1 MKIGLS
7 AGGSFDRMV
16 EQVQEAEADGFD
28 TMWFAGG
35 IGMDPLTVIAA
46 AGRATDRIELGTSI
60 VPTYPRHPTA
70 MAQQAVA
77 VQSAMGPARAQ
88 DGTPSNRFTL
98 GIGVSHKPAVEDMPG
113 IPYDRPGKNMREYL
127 SVLRP
132 LLHEGKV
139 AFDGE
144 FYKVRS
150 AMGAPA
156 ASPTPVLVAA
166 LAPVMLRA
174 SGALAEGTITWMANA
189 RAIESHVSPIIRAA
203 ASDAGRGEPRIVVGL
218 PVAVC
223 DDADEGRAE
232 AAKQFAGY
240 GTLPNYQRVLAHGGC
255 DGPAD
260 AAIVGDEASVRAQL
274 QGLLDAGGTD
284 VWAAIFPV
292 GGDRKASRART
303 RALLQ
308 SLL

>member
-7 AGGSFDRMV
+7 AGGTFERMV
-16 EQVQEAEADGFD
+16 GQVQEAEADGFA

-35 IGMDPLTVIAA
+35 VGMDPLTVIAA
-46 AGRATDRIELGTSI
+46 AGRATERIELGTSI

-70 MAQQAVA
+70 MAQQTVA
-77 VQSAMGPARAQ
+77 VQAAIARG
-88 DGTPSNRFTL
+88 DGGTDRFTL
-98 GIGVSHKPAVEDMPG
+98 GIGVSHQPAVENALG

-139 AFDGE
+139 GFDGE

-150 AMGAPA
+150 QMA
-156 ASPTPVLVAA
+156 PTPKPAPILVAA

-174 SGALAEGTITWMANA
+174 TAELAEGTITWMANA
-189 RAIESHVSPIIRAA
+189 RAVESHISPILRKAA
-203 ASDAGRGEPRIVVGL
+203 ADAGREEPRIVVGL

-223 DDADEGRAE
+223 DDEAEGRSD

-240 GTLPNYQRVLAHGGC
+240 GMLPNYQRVLAHGGV
-255 DGPAD
+255 DGPGD
-260 AAIVGDEASVRAQL
+260 AAIIGDEASVKSQL
-274 QGLLDAGGTD
+274 QALLDAGGTD

-308 SLL
+308 ELSST

>member
-7 AGGSFDRMV
+7 AGGTLDRMV
-16 EQVQEAEADGFD
+16 AQVQEAEADGFD
-28 TMWFAGG
+28 SVWFAGG
-35 IGMDPLTVIAA
+35 VGVDPLTVIAL
-46 AGRATDRIELGTSI
+46 AGRETERIELGTSI
-60 VPTYPRHPTA
+60 IPTYPRHPLA
-70 MAQQAVA
+70 MAQQAA
-77 VQSAMGPARAQ
+77 GVQQAIGADAPH
-88 DGTPSNRFTL
+88 RFTL
-98 GIGVSHKPAVEDMPG
+98 GIGVSHRPAVEDMLG

-144 FYKVRS
+144 FYKVRAQMSPPS
-150 AMGAPA
+150 APV
-156 ASPTPVLVAA
+156 PVLVAA

-174 SGALAEGTITWMANA
+174 TGALAEGTITWMANA
-189 RAIESHVSPIIRAA
+189 RAIETHVSPILRRA
-203 ASDAGRGEPRIVVGL
+203 ASDAGRDAPRIVVGL

-223 DDADEGRAE
+223 DDAVEGRAE

-240 GTLPNYQRVLAHGGC
+240 GQLPNYQRILEHGAAE
-255 DGPAD
+255 GPGD
-260 AAIVGDEASVRAQL
+260 AAIIGDEASVTAQL

-292 GGDRKASRART
+292 GGDRRASRART
-303 RALLQ
+303 RTLLQ
-308 SLL
+308 ELANRP

>member
-7 AGGSFDRMV
+7 AGGTFDRMV

-77 VQSAMGPARAQ
+77 VQSAIG
-88 DGTPSNRFTL
+88 GGSNRFTL
-98 GIGVSHKPAVEDMPG
+98 GIGVSHKPAVEDMLG

-156 ASPTPVLVAA
+156 AAPTPVLVAA

-189 RAIESHVSPIIRAA
+189 RAIESHISPIIRQA
-203 ASDAGRGEPRIVVGL
+203 ASDAGREAPRIVVGL

-223 DDADEGRAE
+223 DDADEGRSD

-240 GTLPNYQRVLAHGGC
+240 GALPNYQRVLAHGGC

-292 GGDRKASRART
+292 GADRKASRART

-308 SLL
+308 ELAAS

>member
-7 AGGSFDRMV
+7 AGGTFDRMV

-46 AGRATDRIELGTSI
+46 AGRATERIELGTSI
-60 VPTYPRHPTA
+60 LPTYPRHPTA
-70 MAQQAVA
+70 MAAEAAA
-77 VQSAMGPARAQ
+77 VQTAIG
-88 DGTPSNRFTL
+88 DTPGRFTL
-98 GIGVSHKPAVEDMPG
+98 GIGVSHQPPVEDMLG
-113 IPYDRPGKNMREYL
+113 LSYDKPGKNMREYL

-139 AFDGE
+139 DFKGE
-144 FYKVRS
+144 FYTARS
-150 AMGAPA
+150 QAGAP
-156 ASPTPVLVAA
+156 SETPTPVLVAA

-174 SGALAEGTITWMANA
+174 AGQLAEGTITWMANA
-189 RAIESHVSPIIRAA
+189 RAIESHVSPLIRKAA
-203 ASDAGRGEPRIVVGL
+203 TDVGREAPRIVVGL

-223 DDADEGRAE
+223 DDESEGRAD

-240 GTLPNYQRVLAHGGC
+240 GALPNYQRVLAHGGC
-255 DGPAD
+255 EGPGD
-260 AAIVGDEASVRAQL
+260 AAIIGDEASVTTQL
-274 QGLLDAGGTD
+274 QALLDAGGTD

-308 SLL
+308 ELAASR

>member
-7 AGGSFDRMV
+7 AGGTFDRMV

-77 VQSAMGPARAQ
+77 VQSAIG
-88 DGTPSNRFTL
+88 GGSNRFTL
-98 GIGVSHKPAVEDMPG
+98 GIGVSHQPAVEGMLG
-113 IPYDRPGKNMREYL
+113 VPYDRPGKNMREYL

-144 FYKVRS
+144 FYKVR
-150 AMGAPA
+150 AQMAPQ
-156 ASPTPVLVAA
+156 PLPVLVAA

-174 SGALAEGTITWMANA
+174 TGTLAEGTITWMANA
-189 RAIESHVSPIIRAA
+189 RAIESHVSPILREAA
-203 ASDAGRGEPRIVVGL
+203 AGAGRDEPRIVVGL

-223 DDADEGRAE
+223 DDEAEGRAE

-240 GTLPNYQRVLAHGGC
+240 GQLPNYQRILAHGDC
-255 DGPAD
+255 EGPGD
-260 AAIVGDEASVRAQL
+260 AAVIGDEASVTAQR

-284 VWAAIFPV
+284 VWAAIFP
-292 GGDRKASRART
+292 GGADRRASRDRT
-303 RALLQ
+303 RELLR

>member
-7 AGGSFDRMV
+7 AGGTFDRMV

-77 VQSAMGPARAQ
+77 VQSAIGS
-88 DGTPSNRFTL
+88 DGGNRFTL
-98 GIGVSHKPAVEDMPG
+98 GIGVSHRPAVEDMLG

-150 AMGAPA
+150 QVGAPSA
-156 ASPTPVLVAA
+156 TPTPVLVAA

-174 SGALAEGTITWMANA
+174 TGALAEGTITWMANA
-189 RAIESHVSPIIRAA
+189 RAIESHISPIIRQA
-203 ASDAGRGEPRIVVGL
+203 ASDAGRGDPRIVVGL

-223 DDADEGRAE
+223 DDADEGRAD
-232 AAKQFAGY
+232 AARQFAGY
-240 GTLPNYQRVLAHGGC
+240 GALPNYQRVLAHGGC
-255 DGPAD
+255 EGPAD

-303 RALLQ
+303 RSLLQ
-308 SLL
+308 ELAAAS

>member
-7 AGGSFDRMV
+7 AGGTFERMV

-60 VPTYPRHPTA
+60 VPTYPRHPTS
-70 MAQQAVA
+70 MAQQTVA
-77 VQSAMGPARAQ
+77 VQAAVGG
-88 DGTPSNRFTL
+88 DGNRFTL
-98 GIGVSHKPAVEDMPG
+98 GIGVSHKPAVEDMLG
-113 IPYDRPGKNMREYL
+113 MPYDRPGKNMHEYL

-150 AMGAPA
+150 AMGAPSA
-156 ASPTPVLVAA
+156 TPTPVLVAA

-174 SGALAEGTITWMANA
+174 AGSLAEGTITWMANA
-189 RAIESHVSPIIRAA
+189 RAIESHVSPLIRKA
-203 ASDAGRGEPRIVVGL
+203 ASDAGRDEPRIVVGL

-223 DDADEGRAE
+223 DDESEGRSD

-240 GTLPNYQRVLAHGGC
+240 GALPNYQRVLAHGGC
-255 DGPAD
+255 EGPGD
-260 AAIVGDEASVRAQL
+260 AAIIGDEASVRAQL
-274 QGLLDAGGTD
+274 QALLDAGGTD

-292 GGDRKASRART
+292 GADRRASRART

-308 SLL
+308 ELAATT

>member
-16 EQVQEAEADGFD
+16 EQVQEAEAEGFD
-28 TMWFAGG
+28 SMWFAGG

-46 AGRATDRIELGTSI
+46 AGRASERIELGTSI

-70 MAQQAVA
+70 MAQQAAA
-77 VQSAMGPARAQ
+77 VQAAIGGDAAA
-88 DGTPSNRFTL
+88 GRFTL
-98 GIGVSHKPAVEDMPG
+98 GIGVSHRPPVEDMLG

-144 FYKVRS
+144 FYKVR
-150 AMGAPA
+150 AGLAGAPS
-156 ASPTPVLVAA
+156 SPPPVLVAA

-174 SGALAEGTITWMANA
+174 AGTLAEGTITWMANA
-189 RAIESHVSPIIRAA
+189 RAIESHISPILREAA
-203 ASDAGRGEPRIVVGL
+203 AGAGREAPRIVVGL

-223 DDADEGRAE
+223 DDESEGRAE

-260 AAIVGDEASVRAQL
+260 AAIVGDEASVRSQL

-303 RALLQ
+303 RELLKD
-308 SLL
+308 LVATTA